1 MNKAWQMWEGVLS
14 DDQVNSIIQECEY
27 YDIEKAKVGAS
38 TEGVKNTSI
47 RRSQVRWINQEDE
60 NSRFIANTIWNYV
73 LQANRHAFGVD
84 IRLIGDIQYTE
95 YLADEKGY
103 YNWHIDTWFSQNLD
117 SMFDRKL
124 SVTIQLSDDD
134 DYEGGDFVLDTLE
147 APDKKRLRKKG
158 TVFVFPSLLRH
169 KVTPVTKGTRKSLV
183 AWIEGPKWK

>member
-14 DDQVNSIIQECEY
+14 DDEVTSIIKECEY
-27 YDIEKAKVGAS
+27 YDVEDAKVGVS
-38 TEGVKNTSI
+38 ELGSKNTSI
-47 RRSQVRWINQEDE
+47 RRSQIRWINQQDP
-60 NSRFIANTIWNYV
+60 NSRFIANLIWNHV
-73 LQANRHAFGVD
+73 LQANRNAFGVD
-84 IRLIGDIQYTE
+84 IRLIGDIQFTE
-95 YLADEKGY
+95 YKGNDQGY
-103 YNWHIDTWFSQNLD
+103 YDWHIDTWFSQNTE

-147 APDKKRLRKKG
+147 KPNNKQLRKKG
-158 TVFVFPSLLRH
+158 TIFIFPSLLRH